1 MYLYKLP
8 NVFVFAMQ
16 PVTQQGGPE
25 FGQIFCYNLPAS
37 PNLVTILHLPPI
49 QRRRILARAYQPL
62 FCVFAAFSPYLVW
75 GKCFGSND
83 SLQLAFSSSK

>member
-16 PVTQQGGPE
+16 PVTRQGGPE

-37 PNLVTILHLPPI
+37 PNLVTILHLQPI
-49 QRRRILARAYQPL
+49 DHLKNSLMCNRCSNLHPVKMFVTWFKFPRLTLLLAR
-62 FCVFAAFSPYLVW
+62 
-75 GKCFGSND
+75 
-83 SLQLAFSSSK
+83 